1 MLRHSLLF
9 FFFVDLVTFCIA
21 KLMFLPSLTSEMSLN
36 NFFFFLLKILEKSIL
51 MGVCDV
57 SLSISSKNPWKM
69 FSNNS

>member
-21 KLMFLPSLTSEMSLN
+21 KRMFLPSLTSEMSLN
-36 NFFFFLLKILEKSIL
+36 NFFFLLKMLEKSIL

>member
-36 NFFFFLLKILEKSIL
+36 NFFFFFAQNVGEKYFDGCL
-51 MGVCDV
+51 
-57 SLSISSKNPWKM
+57 
-69 FSNNS
+69 